1 MYFLKQIS
9 IFASEMAGIYIHIPF
24 CKSRCIYCGFYSSTL
39 LSLQDDYTEALCQ
52 EMEWRQNEVEDIHT
66 IYLGGGTPSQLSE
79 ANLRKIFDFINKVYA
94 PDPDEVTIEC
104 NPDDVTPAFAHLLT
118 SLGINRVSMGVQSFS
133 DKRLQF
139 LHRRHSAQQAL
150 NAIDYLH
157 QAGIDNISIDLI
169 FAYPDETLEEA
180 LQDVKIATRLDVK
193 HISAYNLMYEEGTVL
208 SKWLQQHKVK
218 EVDEEL
224 SLSIYNHFIDILG
237 DHGFEHYEISNF
249 AKAGFR
255 SKHNS
260 SYWKD
265 IPYLGLGAAACSYNK
280 VTRKQNVADIS
291 QYIAAIRKGT
301 LQQEIEKV
309 TTISHY
315 NDFVMTALRTY
326 EGIDLRTIDHEFG
339 QNTLTYLQEQA
350 TPYIKRNLLEVVG
363 DHLRLTKEGI
373 FLSDGITAEL
383 MQVDE

>member
-52 EMEWRQNEVEDIHT
+52 EMEWRRNEVEDIHT

-79 ANLRKIFDFINKVYA
+79 ANLRKIFDYINKVYA
-94 PDPDEVTIEC
+94 PHPDEVTIEC
-104 NPDDVTPAFAHLLT
+104 NPDDVTPTFAHLLT

-139 LHRRHSAQQAL
+139 LRRRHSAQQAL
-150 NAIDYLH
+150 NAIDCLH
-157 QAGIDNISIDLI
+157 QAGIGNISIDLI

-208 SKWLQQHKVK
+208 GKWLQQHKIK

-237 DHGFEHYEISNF
+237 EHGFEHYEISNF

-280 VTRKQNVADIS
+280 VTRKQNVANIS
-291 QYIAAIRKGT
+291 QYIAAIRKGRM
-301 LQQEIEKV
+301 LQEIEKV
-309 TTISHY
+309 TPISHY
-315 NDFVMTALRTY
+315 NDIVMTALRTC

-339 QNTLTYLQEQA
+339 QNILTYLQEQA
-350 TPYIKRNLLEVVG
+350 TPYIKRNLLEVVD
-363 DHLRLTKEGI
+363 DHLQLTKEGI